1 MENPIKM
8 DDLGVSLFLETP
20 KCCYFSYFLFIIPP
34 TKYKTRSQ
42 LWHHD
47 DDWGCESSWNIN
59 RQRSRWPRSFAPLTR
74 CPFDVFTVGT
84 WKGHGSHAPGLGPP
98 RITAPVLKTLDLES
112 GGSWTFALEKGHPFF
127 PKIHGWTTM
136 EDSWSFSSSLIVF
149 FCCLNM
155 FKRYFLPVK
164 IKVKNSKLEGFFH
177 EKF

>member
-136 EDSWSFSSSLIVF
+136 EDSWSFSSSLICF
-149 FCCLNM
+149 FWL
-155 FKRYFLPVK
+155 FKHV
-164 IKVKNSKLEGFFH
+164 
-177 EKF
+177 